1 MALKGKRQMF
11 AETAEFRLDAVAER
25 GYFVML
31 DSSNEGYV
39 KVVDSNVTRHTPI
52 IGCLLNDVIADA
64 STTAPQNFQKAF
76 EVWVGDKVPV
86 LEAGR
91 ILTDAVYDGGATAIA
106 AGARAYVNASGV
118 LATASGF
125 GALGYREVGVF
136 ETARDSDGYARVRF
150 NCLQN

>member
-11 AETAEFRLDAVAER
+11 AETAEFRLNAVAER

-31 DSSNEGYV
+31 DTANEGYV
-39 KVVDSNVTRHTPI
+39 KVVDSTVKSNSPV

-86 LEAGR
+86 LETGR
-91 ILTDAVYDGGATAIA
+91 ILTNVVYDGAVAIA
-106 AGARAYVNASGV
+106 AGAAAYVNASGV
-118 LATASGF
+118 LTTASGF
-125 GALGYREVGVF
+125 GTANHRKVGLF

-150 NCLQN
+150 NCIQN